1 MFPFVILCSGTVSIP
16 KMTFVESYQMKPR
29 DMAHNTYLK
38 LNDIMVYNI
47 NLNVIVTQT
56 KSE

>member
-1 MFPFVILCSGTVSIP
+1 
-16 KMTFVESYQMKPR
+16 MKPR